1 MPPIS
6 ADSFVATLALVGVV
20 VMVAALLSGVVDRWR
35 LPQVAVFLLLGLVL
49 GANGLGLVSFGLHS
63 AILQTIATIALVLVL
78 FTDAVS
84 VDVAAVNLHRR
95 LAFLVLGPGTVFT
108 AALIALAAWG
118 LLGFAPAPALI
129 LGAALASTDPVMMR
143 GLLRGGNVPGAA
155 RQALGLESGLND
167 VVLLPVVLVAMEFL
181 GPPAS
186 GQRLGRMALDLF
198 VLGPG
203 AGVVLGFLGVA
214 ALDQVR
220 RKLTVRR
227 DYESLY
233 ALGVAFT
240 AYAAAEAVHGSGFLA
255 AFAAGLTIAAVDAEL
270 CDCFLDFGQAAAE
283 MFLLLTFVAL
293 GSSLIWSGLSGVTW
307 AALAFAAVALFARSA
322 VLLLALRWHPLD
334 PRSRR
339 LIVWFGPRGLSS
351 LLLVLLPVFAGSP
364 GAEALFA
371 PAALV
376 VLLSVVIHG
385 GAQMFLGKGDGG
397 RGRGDALPI
406 ATPLPH
412 AVPADTGSVAS
423 AEKITLDEVRRLQ
436 TAGERLWMLDVRT
449 ARTYN
454 ETDTRARGA
463 IRLSPE
469 GNVAG
474 RAAELGIPREDW
486 LAAYCACPNEETS
499 GRVTRELQAAGWP
512 KARALVGG
520 WTVWEAADQPV
531 EKKESTPPE
540 SR

>member
-1 MPPIS
+1 MTPIS

-35 LPQVAVFLLLGLVL
+35 LPQVAVFLLLGLIL
-49 GANGLGLVSFGLHS
+49 GANGLGLVAFGLHS
-63 AILQTIATIALVLVL
+63 AILQAIATIALVLVL

-84 VDVAAVNLHRR
+84 VDVAAINQHRR
-95 LAFLVLGPGTVFT
+95 LAFLVLGPGTVLT
-108 AALIALAAWG
+108 AALIALAAWA
-118 LLGFAPAPALI
+118 LLGFKPASAVI

-143 GLLRGGNVPGAA
+143 GLLRGGKVPAAA

-181 GPPAS
+181 GAPGGGRPFS
-186 GQRLGRMALDLF
+186 RMALELF

-293 GSSLIWSGLSGVTW
+293 GSSLIWGGLSGVTW
-307 AALAFAAVALFARSA
+307 AALGFAAVALFARSA
-322 VLLLALRWHPLD
+322 VLLVALRWQPLE

-364 GAEALFA
+364 DAEALFA

-385 GAQMFLGKGDGG
+385 GAQLFLGKGEGG
-397 RGRGDALPI
+397 RGKDKALPV
-406 ATPLPH
+406 APSLPSVESS
-412 AVPADTGSVAS
+412 VPSTSSVAS
-423 AEKITLDEVRRLQ
+423 ADKITIDEVRRLQ
-436 TAGERLWMLDVRT
+436 AAGERVWLLDVRT
-449 ARTYN
+449 ERTYS
-454 ETDTRARGA
+454 ESDTKVRGA
-463 IRLSPE
+463 IRLPPE
-469 GNVAG
+469 EDIAA
-474 RAAELGIPREDW
+474 RAAELALPREDW

-499 GRVTRELQAAGWP
+499 GRVTRELQGAGWP

-520 WTVWEAADQPV
+520 WTVWRAADLPV
-531 EKKESTPPE
+531 DPK
-540 SR
+540 